1 MRSLVSLLIRTLLL
15 SYKDHTLKTSFNS
28 MTVLEAL
35 SPNIVTL
42 GGLYIQILYVIYT
55 NIQIWRL
62 ALNGSSLNLGTH
74 TWKKMISIAVC

>member
-42 GGLYIQILYVIYT
+42 GGYTYKYCMLYIQTYKS
-55 NIQIWRL
+55 
-62 ALNGSSLNLGTH
+62 GD
-74 TWKKMISIAVC
+74 